1 MTKAYWQQRMQ
12 GEKSF
17 DKWLLETDDR
27 FDKYYQDRFN
37 ALLSHFQSEI
47 AREYTSLTNAT
58 GMSRDLAK
66 QTVSNLDMKEYSQLA
81 KRVVKE
87 AQEARKGGNP
97 KAFKGYSDEVNLR
110 MKIYN
115 ATMRINRLELLKSRL
130 ATYLLEVNAELDA
143 DLRKT
148 LSDTYVNRVKE
159 QAGLLGQ
166 NMTSEDI
173 DLNIQEAISYMYGNA
188 TFSQRIWK
196 NQDVIKSSLDKVVSQ
211 GSLGGYGLEKM
222 ISQLRK
228 LTNANYN
235 NAKRIIRTEM
245 TRVMDKAQEDAFRNA
260 DIKLVFWQV
269 EKKPCAAC
277 LAIHDNDVGYGKGVY
292 PIDDSP
298 KPVEDTH
305 PNCRCLRS
313 AFTEYEAWQL
323 QWAKSKDK
331 NAYLD
336 QYGRVR
342 YSDGRPVEDYL
353 EAEKVKAK
361 QVEEKPVDY
370 SSLSKGSLLKSV
382 LGKPMSIDKADQ
394 TNNNPYYL
402 GKTARTRY
410 KVEQARQMLTQ
421 DSEIKRVYENAV
433 ALLRKS
439 KGRLSL
445 EYQEYVN
452 KHSEAIKQYNKAI
465 DDYNNW
471 LKRNKKYTANCQRCA
486 VTYEL
491 RRRGYNVTAG
501 ANPAYDSKLMAKM
514 KRSLEAMKIK
524 SLNPDIL
531 VAYNI
536 PKNFFDIPEGVK
548 NGGIRNFEVETNS
561 EVDSTLLNE
570 MKPGQRGTLS
580 WVWKEGDSGHII
592 NVERTNDGL
601 LYVDTQPGK
610 QAKSFAEY
618 MKNRNFSTAY
628 GRSGVNFQRTDNL
641 IVNEDMA
648 KMFIVDGK

>member
-1 MTKAYWQQRMQ
+1 MTKVYWQQRMQ

-17 DKWLLETDDR
+17 DKWLFETDDR

-58 GMSRDLAK
+58 GMSKDLAK
-66 QTVSNLDMKEYSQLA
+66 QTVSDLDMKEYSQLA

-97 KAFKGYSDEVNLR
+97 KAFKGYSDEINLR

-196 NQDVIKSSLDKVVSQ
+196 NQDVIKSSIDKVVSQ
-211 GSLGGYGLEKM
+211 GSLGGYGLDKM

-228 LTNANYN
+228 LTNSTYS
-235 NAKRIIRTEM
+235 NAKRIVRTEM
-245 TRVMDKAQEDAFRNA
+245 TRVMDKAQEDVFKKA
-260 DIKLVFWQV
+260 DVKLVFWQV

-277 LAIHDNDVGYGKGVY
+277 SAIHDTDVGYGKGVY

-331 NAYLD
+331 GVYLD

-342 YSDGRPVEDYL
+342 YSDGRLVEDYL
-353 EAEKVKAK
+353 EAEKLYNQDLKNKSKKAK
-361 QVEEKPVDY
+361 PAGAIVYD
-370 SSLSKGSLLKSV
+370 SSLSLSEKLKNKELEKSR
-382 LGKPMSIDKADQ
+382 LEAKRQKTFAQ
-394 TNNNPYYL
+394 KYYATL
-402 GKTARTRY
+402 RNY
-410 KVEQARQMLTQ
+410 KRDFLV
-421 DSEIKRVYENAV
+421 
-433 ALLRKS
+433 S
-439 KGRLSL
+439 KIAKNTGISSNI
-445 EYQEYVN
+445 V
-452 KHSEAIKQYNKAI
+452 IKAI
-465 DDYNNW
+465 EHV
-471 LKRNKKYTANCQRCA
+471 L
-486 VTYEL
+486 
-491 RRRGYNVTAG
+491 
-501 ANPAYDSKLMAKM
+501 DSKYNLDIDGKMVFQTFEPDADMAH
-514 KRSLEAMKIK
+514 SLQNLYLNNYDEADILLLHHENLEAYYMDKKGMSYVKAHKLTNKRYDYQDKIDQLK
-524 SLNPDIL
+524 E
-531 VAYNI
+531 
-536 PKNFFDIPEGVK
+536 EGK
-548 NGGIRNFEVETNS
+548 R
-561 EVDSTLLNE
+561 
-570 MKPGQRGTLS
+570 
-580 WVWKEGDSGHII
+580 
-592 NVERTNDGL
+592 
-601 LYVDTQPGK
+601 
-610 QAKSFAEY
+610 
-618 MKNRNFSTAY
+618 
-628 GRSGVNFQRTDNL
+628 
-641 IVNEDMA
+641 
-648 KMFIVDGK
+648 

>member
-1 MTKAYWQQRMQ
+1 
-12 GEKSF
+12 
-17 DKWLLETDDR
+17 
-27 FDKYYQDRFN
+27 
-37 ALLSHFQSEI
+37 
-47 AREYTSLTNAT
+47 
-58 GMSRDLAK
+58 
-66 QTVSNLDMKEYSQLA
+66 
-81 KRVVKE
+81 
-87 AQEARKGGNP
+87 
-97 KAFKGYSDEVNLR
+97 
-110 MKIYN
+110 
-115 ATMRINRLELLKSRL
+115 
-130 ATYLLEVNAELDA
+130 
-143 DLRKT
+143 
-148 LSDTYVNRVKE
+148 
-159 QAGLLGQ
+159 
-166 NMTSEDI
+166 
-173 DLNIQEAISYMYGNA
+173 MYGNA

-196 NQDVIKSSLDKVVSQ
+196 NQDVIKSSIDKVVSQ

-292 PIDDSP
+292 PIDNSP